1 MSKVFSVLLMVAV
14 AVLMAV
20 PSGAQSSQANKIT
33 IFVAKFQDASGE
45 TGRSWWYQAGIQDI
59 GEVFRAYIKNRL
71 LSTGN
76 FRVFDFEKT
85 AEETE
90 RINRIAAETNPGAA
104 VGQGQLQVHS
114 YVIEGTVANVAV
126 VSKGSGGIGAV
137 LGVGSSTDIVS
148 VQVMV
153 NMRDQE
159 TGETL
164 FSEQVN
170 GEKKRTGV
178 VVATDEGAG
187 ATGSSGERAGD
198 VGFALEDAA
207 GQIVGFVLEKFPI
220 QGTVLKLDQGG
231 KACYVDIGSSVGL
244 KVGDM
249 LNLVIYEEVDL
260 GVKTVYRAKI
270 VGDLKVIE
278 IIDDTTCLVAVKKGK
293 ATVGDTVQLVFKAK
307 R

>member
-1 MSKVFSVLLMVAV
+1 MSKFVSILIIAAV
-14 AVLMAV
+14 AVLTAV
-20 PSGAQSSQANKIT
+20 PSGAQSPQDNKIT
-33 IFVAKFQDASGE
+33 IFVSKFQDASGE
-45 TGRSWWYQAGIQDI
+45 TGRSWWYQAGIQDV

-90 RINRIAAETNPGAA
+90 RLNRLAAQTNPGAA
-104 VGQGQLQVHS
+104 VSQGNLQIHS

-126 VSKGSGGIGAV
+126 VSKGSGGVGAL
-137 LGVGSSTDIVS
+137 LGVGTSTDIVS

-159 TGETL
+159 SGETL

-178 VVATDEGAG
+178 VVVTEDGAG
-187 ATGSSGERAGD
+187 ATGSQGERSGD

-231 KACYVDIGSSVGL
+231 KACYVDIGSAVGL

-249 LNLVIYEEVDL
+249 LNLVVYEEVDL
-260 GVKTVYRAKI
+260 GVKKVYRAKI

-278 IIDDTTCLVAVKKGK
+278 IIDETTCLVAVKKGK
-293 ATVGDTVQLVFKAK
+293 ASVGDTVQLIYKAK

>member
-33 IFVAKFQDASGE
+33 IFVSKFQDASGE